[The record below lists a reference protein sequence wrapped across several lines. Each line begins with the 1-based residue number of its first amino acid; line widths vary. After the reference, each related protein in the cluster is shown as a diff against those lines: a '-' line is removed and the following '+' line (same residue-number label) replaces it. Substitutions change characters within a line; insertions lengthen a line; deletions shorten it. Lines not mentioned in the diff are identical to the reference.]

1 MRVVNTFLPVELEK
15 SPKMKIL
22 IAVATYN
29 RPIITGLCLQNL
41 QVIRDVNTKLVIY
54 DDHSEVYPKEYL
66 LNFLANKALQVDKQV
81 MRMMILLLAKI
92 CKLSWFDHP
101 ELQTMITDI
110 THLFSVSFCFFE
122 KKNILDEHGALSDS
136 TLCSRTNNSGD
147 DIHSQRQ
154 EFDY

>member
-1 MRVVNTFLPVELEK
+1 MSASALKNLLGDNWNKIPVNEK
-15 SPKMKIL
+15 LAI
-22 IAVATYN
+22 
-29 RPIITGLCLQNL
+29 
-41 QVIRDVNTKLVIY
+41 
-54 DDHSEVYPKEYL
+54 KEYL

-122 KKNILDEHGALSDS
+122 KKI
-136 TLCSRTNNSGD
+136 
-147 DIHSQRQ
+147 
-154 EFDY
+154 F